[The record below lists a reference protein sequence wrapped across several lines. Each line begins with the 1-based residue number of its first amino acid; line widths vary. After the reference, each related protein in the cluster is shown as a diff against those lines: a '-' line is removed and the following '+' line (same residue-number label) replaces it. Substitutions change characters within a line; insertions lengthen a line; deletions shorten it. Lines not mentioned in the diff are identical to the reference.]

1 MMGRYWNAVK
11 EGLAREAAAKRPALN
26 RHEREFLAAGIEIL
40 ETPASPAARI
50 FAALIMVFA
59 TGALAW
65 SWLGRIDTYAIVQG
79 KLIPIG
85 KVQVVEPLITG
96 TVKALHARLGAHV
109 EAGEVLV
116 ELDPSEYAAERQ
128 KLMGNLEAAQ
138 VSEARLKA
146 LVGAVT
152 RGTASA
158 DADFV
163 APAGAPTS
171 LADLQRQQMRQSL
184 AAYQAEQ
191 ASLEAAIAQKRVE
204 IERGNRTL
212 VERRKL
218 VSLAGDRLNIYEQLE
233 RRQIGIKT
241 STIEARQGEQDQL
254 MAAVDGEGQ
263 VAELEATIQ
272 TLIAQKRERREAY
285 LDKVNTE
292 LIEVDRTIGEI
303 TQDLAKADLFER
315 SSVLKSPV
323 AGRVQQLEVNTLG
336 EVVQTGQKL
345 MVIVPDGTK
354 LEIEAMLLNR
364 DKGFVHEG
372 QEARIK
378 LEAFPFTRYGTLDG
392 KVLTVSNDAILAG
405 QPQLASGAR
414 QETARDAAGPL
425 VFPVQ
430 IALDERSIRVEGQNV
445 TLTPGMSVT
454 AEVKTGDRRVLE
466 FLLDP
471 LMEMTDEAFH
481 ER

>member
-1 MMGRYWNAVK
+1 MGRYWSAVK
-11 EGLAREAAAKRPALN
+11 EGVAQEAHVKRPSLK
-26 RHEREFLAAGIEIL
+26 RHEREFQAAAIEIL

-65 SWLGRIDTYAIVQG
+65 SWFGRIDTYAAAQG

-85 KVQVVEPLITG
+85 KVQVIEPLITG

-109 EAGEVLV
+109 EAGDVLV
-116 ELDPSEYAAERQ
+116 ELDPSEYTAERQ
-128 KLMGNLEAAQ
+128 KLAGNLEAAQ
-138 VSEARLKA
+138 VSEARLEA
-146 LVGAVT
+146 LVAAV
-152 RGTASA
+152 AQDIPSA
-158 DADFV
+158 DADFA
-163 APAGAPTS
+163 APAGAPKS
-171 LADLQRQQMRQSL
+171 LVDLQRQQMRQSL

-218 VSLAGDRLNIYEQLE
+218 VTLAGDRLDVYEQLE
-233 RRQIGIKT
+233 RRKVGIKT

-263 VAELEATIQ
+263 IAELEATVQ
-272 TLIAQKRERREAY
+272 TLVAQKRERREAY

-292 LIEVDRTIGEI
+292 LIEDDRSIGELS
-303 TQDLAKADLFER
+303 QDFAKAELFER

-336 EVVQTGQKL
+336 EVVQTAQKL

-354 LEIEAMLLNR
+354 LEIEAMLPNR

-372 QEARIK
+372 QEARVK
-378 LEAFPFTRYGTLDG
+378 LEAFPFTRYGTLSG
-392 KVLTVSNDAILAG
+392 KVLTVSNDAIPAG
-405 QPQLASGAR
+405 QQQQPPAAR
-414 QETARDAAGPL
+414 QETARDADGPL
-425 VFPVQ
+425 VFPLR
-430 IALDERSIRVEGQNV
+430 IALNETAIRVDGSNV
-445 TLTPGMSVT
+445 LLTPGMSVT
-454 AEVKTGDRRVLE
+454 AEVKTGDRRVLG

>member
-1 MMGRYWNAVK
+1 MGRYWNAVK
-11 EGLAREAAAKRPALN
+11 EGLAREAQTKRPMLN
-26 RHEREFLAAGIEIL
+26 RHEREFQAAAIEIL
-40 ETPASPAARI
+40 ETPASPAVRI

-65 SWLGRIDTYAIVQG
+65 SWFGRIDTYATVQG

-85 KVQVVEPLITG
+85 KVQVIEPLITG
-96 TVKALHARLGAHV
+96 TVKQLHVKVGAHV

-116 ELDPSEYAAERQ
+116 DLDPSQYTAERQ
-128 KLMGNLEAAQ
+128 KLTGNLEAAQ
-138 VSEARLKA
+138 VSEARLEA
-146 LVGAVT
+146 LVTAVAEDT
-152 RGTASA
+152 SSA
-158 DADFV
+158 DADFA
-163 APAGAPTS
+163 APTGAPEP
-171 LADLQRQQMRQSL
+171 LIDLQRQQMRQSL

-218 VSLAGDRLNIYEQLE
+218 VSLAGDRLDVYEQLE
-233 RRQIGIKT
+233 KRQVGIKT
-241 STIEARQGEQDQL
+241 STIEARQGEEDQL
-254 MAAVDGEGQ
+254 MATVDGEGQ
-263 VAELEATIQ
+263 VAELEATVQ
-272 TLIAQKRERREAY
+272 TLVAQKRERREAY
-285 LDKVNTE
+285 LDKINTE
-292 LIEVDRTIGEI
+292 LIEVDRSIGELQ
-303 TQDLAKADLFER
+303 QDLAKAELFEHA
-315 SSVLKSPV
+315 SVLKAPV

-336 EVVQTGQKL
+336 EVAQTGQKL

-392 KVLTVSNDAILAG
+392 QVVTVSNDAIPAG
-405 QPQLASGAR
+405 APQQASSAK
-414 QETARDAAGPL
+414 QETAHDTAGPL
-425 VFPVQ
+425 VFPLR
-430 IALDERSIRVEGQNV
+430 IALNETTIRVEGEDV
-445 TLTPGMSVT
+445 ALTPGMSVT
-454 AEVKTGDRRVLE
+454 AEVKTGDRRMLE

>member
-1 MMGRYWNAVK
+1 MGRYWNAVK
-11 EGLAREAAAKRPALN
+11 EGLAREAATKRPALN
-26 RHEREFLAAGIEIL
+26 CHEREFQAAAIEIL

-65 SWLGRIDTYAIVQG
+65 SWFGRIDTYATVQG

-116 ELDPSEYAAERQ
+116 ELDPSQYAAERQ
-128 KLMGNLEAAQ
+128 KLTGNLEAAQ
-138 VSEARLKA
+138 VSEARFKA
-146 LVGAVT
+146 LVAAVAQET
-152 RGTASA
+152 NAA

-163 APAGAPTS
+163 PPAGAPKV
-171 LADLQRQQMRQSL
+171 LVDLQRQQMRQSL

-218 VSLAGDRLNIYEQLE
+218 VTLAGDRLDVYEQLE
-233 RRQIGIKT
+233 KRQVGIKT

-263 VAELEATIQ
+263 VAELEATVL
-272 TLIAQKRERREAY
+272 TLIAQRRERREAY

-292 LIEVDRTIGEI
+292 LVEVDRSIGELK
-303 TQDLAKADLFER
+303 QDFAKAELFER

-336 EVVQTGQKL
+336 EVVQTGQRL

-372 QEARIK
+372 QEARVK

-392 KVLTVSNDAILAG
+392 EVVTVSNDAISASA
-405 QPQLASGAR
+405 PQQGLGAK
-414 QETARDAAGPL
+414 QETAHDTAGPL
-425 VFPVQ
+425 VFPVR
-430 IALDERSIRVEGQNV
+430 IALTETSIWVEGKDV

-471 LMEMTDEAFH
+471 LMEMADEAFH

>member
-1 MMGRYWNAVK
+1 MGRYWNAIR
-11 EGLAREAAAKRPALN
+11 EGVAREAGTKRPALN
-26 RHEREFLAAGIEIL
+26 RHEREFQAAAIEIL

-59 TGALAW
+59 SGALAW
-65 SWLGRIDTYAIVQG
+65 SWFGRIDTYATVQG
-79 KLIPIG
+79 KLIPLG
-85 KVQVVEPLITG
+85 KVQVIEPLITG

-109 EAGEVLV
+109 EAGDVLV

-128 KLMGNLEAAQ
+128 KLSGNLEAAE
-138 VSEARLKA
+138 VSEARLEA
-146 LVGAVT
+146 LVDAVAQETPSAQASFTAPEGAAPDV
-152 RGTASA
+152 
-158 DADFV
+158 V
-163 APAGAPTS
+163 A
-171 LADLQRQQMRQSL
+171 LQLQQMRQSL

-191 ASLEAAIAQKRVE
+191 ASLEAAIAQKQVE

-212 VERRKL
+212 AERRRL
-218 VSLAGDRLNIYEQLE
+218 VSLAGDRLEVYEQLE
-233 RRQIGIKT
+233 RRQVGIRT
-241 STIEARQGEQDQL
+241 STIEARQGQQDQL

-263 VAELEATIQ
+263 VAELEATMR
-272 TLIAQKRERREAY
+272 TLAAQKRERREAY

-292 LIEVDRTIGEI
+292 LIEVDRTIGGLQ
-303 TQDLAKADLFER
+303 QDLAKAELFER

-336 EVVQTGQKL
+336 EVVQTGQRL

-372 QEARIK
+372 QEARVKI
-378 LEAFPFTRYGTLDG
+378 EAFPFTRYGTLDG
-392 KVLTVSNDAILAG
+392 KVLTVSNDAIPAG
-405 QPQLASGAR
+405 ASQQAPGAK
-414 QETARDAAGPL
+414 QEAAHDAAGPL
-425 VFPVQ
+425 VFPVR
-430 IALDERSIRVEGQNV
+430 IALNETSIRVEGQDV
-445 TLTPGMSVT
+445 LLTPGMSVT
-454 AEVKTGDRRVLE
+454 AEAKTGDRRVLE

-471 LMEMTDEAFH
+471 LIEMTDEAFH

>member
-1 MMGRYWNAVK
+1 MGRYWNAVR
-11 EGLAREAAAKRPALN
+11 EGIAREAATKRPALN
-26 RHEREFLAAGIEIL
+26 RDEREFQAAAIEIL

-50 FAALIMVFA
+50 FAAAIMVFA

-65 SWLGRIDTYAIVQG
+65 SWFGRIDTYATVQG

-85 KVQVVEPLITG
+85 KVQVIEPLITG
-96 TVKALHARLGAHV
+96 TVRALHVRTGAHV
-109 EAGEVLV
+109 SAGDVLV

-128 KLMGNLEAAQ
+128 KLSGNLAAAE
-138 VSEARLKA
+138 VSRARL
-146 LVGAVT
+146 GAVVAAVAEG
-152 RGTASA
+152 RPSA
-158 DADFV
+158 EANFV
-163 APAGAPTS
+163 APAGVPAA
-171 LADLQRQQMRQSL
+171 LVELQLRQMRQSL

-218 VSLAGDRLNIYEQLE
+218 VDLAGDRRDVFEELE
-233 RRQIGIKT
+233 KRQVGIKT

-254 MAAVDGEGQ
+254 MAAVADEGHL
-263 VAELEATIQ
+263 AELEATMA
-272 TLIAQKRERREAY
+272 TLAAQMRERREAY

-292 LIEVDRTIGEI
+292 LIEVDRTVG
-303 TQDLAKADLFER
+303 TLRQDLAKAELFER
-315 SSVLKSPV
+315 ASVLKSPV

-336 EVVQTGQKL
+336 EVVQTGQRL
-345 MVIVPDGTK
+345 MVIVPDGTA
-354 LEIEAMLLNR
+354 LEIEAILLNR

-378 LEAFPFTRYGTLDG
+378 LEAFPFTRYGTLSG
-392 KVLTVSNDAILAG
+392 KVLGVSNDAIPAG
-405 QPQLASGAR
+405 AQQQASAAR
-414 QETARDAAGPL
+414 QETAHDTVGPL
-425 VFPVQ
+425 VFPMRV
-430 IALDERSIRVEGQNV
+430 ALNETSIHADGQDV
-445 TLTPGMSVT
+445 ALTPGMSVT

>member
-1 MMGRYWNAVK
+1 
-11 EGLAREAAAKRPALN
+11 LAREAQTERPVLN
-26 RHEREFLAAGIEIL
+26 RNEREFQAAAIEIL

-59 TGALAW
+59 TSALAW
-65 SWLGRIDTYAIVQG
+65 SWYGRIDTYATVQG

-85 KVQVVEPLITG
+85 KVQVIEPLITG
-96 TVKALHARLGAHV
+96 TVKALHAKAGAHV

-116 ELDPSEYAAERQ
+116 ELDPSEYSAERR
-128 KLMGNLEAAQ
+128 KLTGNLEAAQ
-138 VSEARLKA
+138 VSEARLEA
-146 LVGAVT
+146 LVAAVAQ
-152 RGTASA
+152 GTDSA
-158 DADFV
+158 DANFV
-163 APAGAPTS
+163 APADAPKP
-171 LADLQRQQMRQSL
+171 LIDLQRQQMRQSL

-191 ASLEAAIAQKRVE
+191 ASLEAAIAEKRVE

-212 VERRKL
+212 IERRKL
-218 VSLAGDRLNIYEQLE
+218 VSLAGDRLDVYEQLE
-233 RRQIGIKT
+233 KRQVGIKT
-241 STIEARQGEQDQL
+241 STIEARQGEQDQV
-254 MAAVDGEGQ
+254 MATVDGEGQ
-263 VAELEATIQ
+263 IAELEATMG
-272 TLIAQKRERREAY
+272 TLVTQKRERREVY

-292 LIEVDRTIGEI
+292 LLDIDRSIGELS
-303 TQDLAKADLFER
+303 QDLAKAELFER
-315 SSVLKSPV
+315 ASVLKSPV

-372 QEARIK
+372 QVARVK

-392 KVLTVSNDAILAG
+392 KVLTVSNDAVPAG
-405 QPQLASGAR
+405 TQQASSAR
-414 QETARDAAGPL
+414 PATAHDAAGPL
-425 VFPVQ
+425 VFPVR
-430 IALDERSIRVEGQNV
+430 IALNETLIRVEGEDV
-445 TLTPGMSVT
+445 MLTPGMSVT

-471 LMEMTDEAFH
+471 LMEIADEAFH

>member
-1 MMGRYWNAVK
+1 MGRYWNAVK
-11 EGLAREAAAKRPALN
+11 QGAGRVKRPALN
-26 RHEREFLAAGIEIL
+26 RYEREFQAAAIEIL

-50 FAALIMVFA
+50 FAALIMIFA
-59 TGALAW
+59 AGALIW
-65 SWLGRIDTYAIVQG
+65 SWFGRIDTYATVQG

-85 KVQVVEPLITG
+85 KVQVIEPLITG
-96 TVKALHARLGAHV
+96 TVKAVHARLGAHV

-116 ELDPSEYAAERQ
+116 ELDPSEYAAERL
-128 KLMGNLEAAQ
+128 KLSGNLEAAQ
-138 VSEARLKA
+138 VSEARLES
-146 LVGAVT
+146 LVTAVAQDT
-152 RGTASA
+152 PSA
-158 DADFV
+158 DARFV
-163 APAGAPTS
+163 APAGAPRP
-171 LADLQRQQMRQSL
+171 LVALQLQQMRQSL

-191 ASLEAAIAQKRVE
+191 GSLEAAIAQKRVE

-218 VSLAGDRLNIYEQLE
+218 VSLAGDRLDVYEQLE
-233 RRQIGIKT
+233 KRQVGIRT

-263 VAELEATIQ
+263 VAELEATMR
-272 TLIAQKRERREAY
+272 TLAAQKRERREAY

-292 LIEVDRTIGEI
+292 LIEVDRSIGEL
-303 TQDLAKADLFER
+303 TQDLAKADMFER

-336 EVVQTGQKL
+336 EVVQTGQRL
-345 MVIVPDGTK
+345 MVIVPDGAK

-372 QEARIK
+372 QKARVK

-392 KVLTVSNDAILAG
+392 KVLTVSNDAIPAG
-405 QPQLASGAR
+405 APQQASGAK
-414 QETARDAAGPL
+414 QEAHDTTGPL
-425 VFPVQ
+425 VFPLR
-430 IALDERSIRVEGQNV
+430 IALDETAIRVEREDV

-454 AEVKTGDRRVLE
+454 AEVKTGDQRVLE